1 MSVKLEA
8 EGLLIEIM
16 RFKKFLLFGIIWAI
30 TGCGGTNP
38 PPDRLSIGVVSY
50 EEREDSL
57 QRFDELKTYLGQQLK
72 SLIELEPAYN
82 EVKALQQIQRQ
93 NWDLV
98 FAPPGLAALAISK
111 YKYTAIFPLA
121 GTLDNRSIL
130 VVLRNSSINQVR
142 QLEGKT
148 IALGQVGSATGYYLP
163 LYNLYGLTL
172 AQIRLAGSPLEVL
185 SLVATKQV
193 HAGAMSLQQFN
204 DERPN
209 FANVQFRVINSDSR
223 PVPSGAVLLS
233 PNLERRLSED
243 LQAILQQTPSSIA
256 ASAGFIPN
264 ADPPDYNY
272 LIKVVERVNQISEN
286 VKGQPAYLHERQKQ

>member
-1 MSVKLEA
+1 MHL
-8 EGLLIEIM
+8 
-16 RFKKFLLFGIIWAI
+16 KKFVVFLIVWAI
-30 TGCGGTNP
+30 TGCGGANTP
-38 PPDRLSIGVVSY
+38 PNRLSIGVVSY
-50 EEREDSL
+50 EERENSFE
-57 QRFDELKTYLGQQLK
+57 RFNELKIYIGQQLK
-72 SLIELEPAYN
+72 SVIELEPVYN

-111 YKYTAIFPLA
+111 YKYTAIFPLS

-130 VVLRNSSINQVR
+130 VVLRDSSLNQVR

-148 IALGQVGSATGYYLP
+148 IALGQLGSATGYYLP

-172 AQIRLAGSPLEVL
+172 AQIRLAASPREVL
-185 SLVATKQV
+185 SLVASKQV
-193 HAGAMSLQQFN
+193 NAGAMSLQQFN
-204 DERPN
+204 RERPN
-209 FANVQFRVINSDSR
+209 FSGVQFRVIDSDSR

-243 LQAILQQTPSSIA
+243 LQAILQETPSSIA

-264 ADPPDYNY
+264 AAPPDYNY

-286 VKGQPAYLHERQKQ
+286 VKQQPAYLHEVRGN

>member
-1 MSVKLEA
+1 MHL
-8 EGLLIEIM
+8 
-16 RFKKFLLFGIIWAI
+16 KKFVVFLIIWAV
-30 TGCGGTNP
+30 TGCGSVNTP
-38 PPDRLSIGVVSY
+38 PNRLSIGVVSY
-50 EEREDSL
+50 EESDVSL
-57 QRFDELKTYLGQQLK
+57 ERFDELKTYIGQQLK
-72 SLIELEPAYN
+72 SVIELEPAYN
-82 EVKALQQIQRQ
+82 ELKALQQIQRQ

-111 YKYTAIFPLA
+111 YKYTAIFPLT

-130 VVLRNSSINQVR
+130 VVLRDSSLNQVR

-148 IALGQVGSATGYYLP
+148 IALGQVGSATAYYLP

-172 AQIRLAGSPLEVL
+172 AQIRLAASPREVL
-185 SLVATKQV
+185 SLVASKQV
-193 HAGAMSLQQFN
+193 NAGAMSLQQFN
-204 DERPN
+204 NERPN
-209 FANVQFRVINSDSR
+209 FTGVQFRVIDSDSR

-243 LQAILQQTPSSIA
+243 LQAILQETPSSIA

-286 VKGQPAYLHERQKQ
+286 VKQQPAYLHEVRGK